1 MLSFAGK
8 EAREGNDMIGPNV
21 NVRVEFIGKLED
33 GTIFDSSEL
42 NGPLEFMTDCGQ
54 VIKGLDRTVQDMEV
68 GETRTVTIPAED
80 AYGPYDERNIQQR
93 ELRYIPNAEALP
105 VGQVIN
111 FFGPVGQ
118 KVPAKVLRVD
128 DAYAYLDFNHRL
140 AGKDLTYELTVTE
153 ILPRKTRRTPI
164 SSYGG
169 MARTADTRPV
179 REQPVFNNFLDNL
192 GLTNTDIMRKGD
204 ESLQPD
210 SASSPRQPEQ

>member
-1 MLSFAGK
+1 MLFFTVRKSLKGVK
-8 EAREGNDMIGPNV
+8 EMIGPNV
-21 NVRVEFIGKLED
+21 NVRVEFVGKLED
-33 GTIFDSSEL
+33 GTIFDSSEM

-54 VIKGLDRTVQDMEV
+54 VIKGVDRAVQDMEV
-68 GETRTVTIPAED
+68 GETRTVTIPAKD
-80 AYGPYDERNIQQR
+80 AYGPYDERNVQQR

-105 VGQVIN
+105 VGQIIN

-128 DAYAYLDFNHRL
+128 DTYAYLDFNHRL
-140 AGKDLTYELTVTE
+140 AGKDLVYELTVTE

-169 MARTADTRPV
+169 LARTADTRPV

-192 GLTNTDIMRKGD
+192 GLSNSDIMRKGD
-204 ESLQPD
+204 EALPAD
-210 SASSPRQPEQ
+210 ASE

>member
-1 MLSFAGK
+1 
-8 EAREGNDMIGPNV
+8 MIGPNV
-21 NVRVEFIGKLED
+21 NVRVEFTGTLDD
-33 GTIFDSSEL
+33 GTVFDSSEM
-42 NGPLEFMTDCGQ
+42 NGPLEFMTDCNQ
-54 VIKGLDRTVQDMEV
+54 VIKGLDRIVQEMEV
-68 GETRTVTIPAED
+68 GETRTVKIPTSE
-80 AYGPYDERNIQQR
+80 AYGSWDERNVQAR

-118 KVPAKVLRVD
+118 KVPAKVLRID
-128 DAYAYLDFNHRL
+128 DTYAYLDFNHRL

-153 ILPRKTRRTPI
+153 ILPNKTRRTPI

-192 GLTNTDIMRKGD
+192 GLTGTDIMRQGD
-204 ESLQPD
+204 ESLPND
-210 SASSPRQPEQ
+210 ADATAK